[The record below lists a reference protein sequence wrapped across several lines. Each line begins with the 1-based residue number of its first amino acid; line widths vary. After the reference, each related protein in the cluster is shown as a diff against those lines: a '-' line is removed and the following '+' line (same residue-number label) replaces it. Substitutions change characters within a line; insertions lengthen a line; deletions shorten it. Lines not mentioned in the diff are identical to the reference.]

1 MLEPNPTAPSSSRE
15 APKMMINLLILQPQ
29 GYIHSLCFLDTARYL
44 RHHLRSHG
52 VQAHIS
58 KNRPMAGVLNI
69 IFGAHLGMPNEWLE
83 EFNCIIFNQEQL
95 GAGGADLPAEYLHLL
110 RNANTIDYDP
120 ANLGAYASDGGL
132 VAEGPVRTLLPLRHA
147 PHLESLGSGVL
158 IENRPIDLLFFGSL
172 NPERIALI
180 ERIEQSGIEVSRFD
194 HPMYGP
200 ERDEYIAQAK
210 AILNIPFYGSNRFE
224 QVRVFNALSIGTP
237 VVSLR
242 RPGLSVDSAYQ
253 ETVHWF
259 EDSNM
264 EGYFGQHF
272 GTNDWLQKSEWQIA
286 QWRGQDAFRSIGKL
300 VSTLKELDLSRCA
313 GVPRVSAERPARLNL
328 AGQTF
333 HRPGWVNTQSELAHS
348 GTPNPF
354 PGIARASVEKLH
366 TAHELESIG
375 GAHRML
381 SQMLSTLKD
390 GATLTLDCPLGIY
403 GPESQELKAHQQRAL
418 AMIRM
423 SLDDLACEAANCV
436 TLQLEDV
443 RSISEATASGHGERY
458 SIRFVMRQRALT
470 PREAVMARCRG
481 LDFGTFPE
489 DCPEPPVPS
498 ASSCRPPQPDSSAI
512 LAKST

>member
-1 MLEPNPTAPSSSRE
+1 
-15 APKMMINLLILQPQ
+15 
-29 GYIHSLCFLDTARYL
+29 
-44 RHHLRSHG
+44 
-52 VQAHIS
+52 
-58 KNRPMAGVLNI
+58 
-69 IFGAHLGMPNEWLE
+69 
-83 EFNCIIFNQEQL
+83 
-95 GAGGADLPAEYLHLL
+95 
-110 RNANTIDYDP
+110 
-120 ANLGAYASDGGL
+120 
-132 VAEGPVRTLLPLRHA
+132 
-147 PHLESLGSGVL
+147 
-158 IENRPIDLLFFGSL
+158 
-172 NPERIALI
+172 
-180 ERIEQSGIEVSRFD
+180 
-194 HPMYGP
+194 
-200 ERDEYIAQAK
+200 
-210 AILNIPFYGSNRFE
+210 
-224 QVRVFNALSIGTP
+224 
-237 VVSLR
+237 
-242 RPGLSVDSAYQ
+242 
-253 ETVHWF
+253 
-259 EDSNM
+259 M